1 MAVSASPSA
10 DRVTVLRRALEES
23 DRRTNEEWLR
33 TLSERKI
40 AELEFHDHDRDVTP
54 EQAASDGS
62 FERDTANKK
71 FYSTVRLS
79 TRYVRDWIDSHS
91 PGRVVLDYA
100 CGAGHNTI
108 RAAQAGAALA
118 VGLDISR
125 VSIEACRRRAAA
137 AGVADNTFF
146 VQGDLARTRACRLA
160 RSTRCSAMGMLHHLD
175 LSYALPEIRRLLR
188 PGGRCLALEV
198 LDYNPAIKLYRWLTP
213 GLRTEWEKR
222 HILSVRDVRFAG
234 RFFEVGEVRY
244 WHLFS
249 ILATPFRR
257 TPFFEAALNSG
268 DLLDRV
274 ALRIPGLSRMAWMF
288 SFELV
293 RRGE

>member
-1 MAVSASPSA
+1 MAVSASPWA
-10 DRVTVLRRALEES
+10 DRVTALRRALEES

-33 TLSERKI
+33 TLSGRKI

-54 EQAASDGS
+54 EQAASDGA

-91 PGRVVLDYA
+91 QGRVVLDYA

-146 VQGDLARTRACRLA
+146 VQGDCENTGLPAGSFDSVLC
-160 RSTRCSAMGMLHHLD
+160 MGMLHHLD

-188 PGGRCLALEV
+188 PGGRCLALEA
-198 LDYNPAIKLYRWLTP
+198 LNYNPAIKLYRWLTP

-234 RFFEVGEVRY
+234 RFFDVGEVRY

-257 TPFFEAALNSG
+257 TPFFEAALNSADVL
-268 DLLDRV
+268 DLV